1 MKVAGKKERGKTRA
15 FVYVR
20 SRKEVSERRNR
31 ENGSVLYGLRLNR
44 MEAKRSVDLMTLAR
58 DMLVESGLG
67 VKNELETRKW
77 R

>member
-1 MKVAGKKERGKTRA
+1 M
-15 FVYVR
+15 VR

>member
-1 MKVAGKKERGKTRA
+1 M
-15 FVYVR
+15 VR

-67 VKNELETRKW
+67 VKNELETRK
-77 R
+77 